1 MTQRPEEEVM
11 KVQERRIG
19 DVVVIALS
27 GQLTLGDGDV
37 RLKDKINSLL
47 LEGVRNI
54 VLDLGDVTYIDS
66 SGLGQLVS
74 SFTSVTRT
82 NGRLALV
89 KVGRRSQDLLIMTK
103 LVTVFDTY
111 DAQDEAINSFE
122 TESVVA

>member
-1 MTQRPEEEVM
+1 M

-82 NGRLALV
+82 NGRLKLV
-89 KVGRRSQDLLIMTK
+89 NMGRRSQDLLIMTK

-111 DAQDEAINSFE
+111 DTQDEAINSFE

>member
-1 MTQRPEEEVM
+1 M

-27 GQLTLGDGDV
+27 DQLTLGDGDV

-82 NGRLALV
+82 NGRLTLAR
-89 KVGRRSQDLLIMTK
+89 VGRRSQDLLIMTK

-111 DAQDEAINSFE
+111 DTEDEAINSFQ
-122 TESVVA
+122 TEPVVA

>member
-27 GQLTLGDGDV
+27 GQLTLGDGHV

-82 NGRLALV
+82 DGRLKLV
-89 KVGRRSQDLLIMTK
+89 NVGRRSQDLLIMTK

-111 DAQDEAINSFE
+111 DTEDEAINSFQ
-122 TESVVA
+122 TEPVVA